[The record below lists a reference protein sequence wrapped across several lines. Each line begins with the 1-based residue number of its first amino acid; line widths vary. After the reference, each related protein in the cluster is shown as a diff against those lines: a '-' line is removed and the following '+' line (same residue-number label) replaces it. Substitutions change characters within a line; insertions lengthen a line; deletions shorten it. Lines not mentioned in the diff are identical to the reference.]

1 MCCLCVLMEGWIESI
16 DILKEGIEMMK
27 RIYPLSSIG
36 AKKDVIICLKACVH
50 LEMLV
55 PNHWDFT
62 PVTGIVHQL
71 IVQLTTDYEMKVIT
85 FDERGHG

>member
-1 MCCLCVLMEGWIESI
+1 
-16 DILKEGIEMMK
+16 MMK

-36 AKKDVIICLKACVH
+36 AKKDVIIYLKACVH

-62 PVTGIVHQL
+62 PVTGIVRQL
-71 IVQLTTDYEMKVIT
+71 IVQLTTDYEM
-85 FDERGHG
+85 